1 MNAILGKRQIV
12 IAALVVA
19 LGLAVYLNWQFSVAG
34 DDLTATGAL
43 TSSKQYGD
51 AAFVNTSGDATVS
64 GSGSESLPSDAST
77 TQTNAQASQYF
88 VEARLNRERTRD
100 EALDTIKDVLNNVD
114 ADAATQTQAMAQS
127 AQIASNIETE
137 GKIENLIKAKG
148 FADCMV
154 YLDGEKATVVVQS
167 PELVA
172 SEVMQIKDI
181 ITANSDV
188 KGDGINIVPVQ

>member
-51 AAFVNTSGDATVS
+51 AAFVNTSGEATVS
-64 GSGSESLPSDAST
+64 GTGSESLPTDSSAAE
-77 TQTNAQASQYF
+77 TNAQSSQYF

-114 ADAATQTQAMAQS
+114 ADAATQTQAMNQS
-127 AQIASNIETE
+127 AQIASNIEAE

-167 PELVA
+167 PDLVTT
-172 SEVMQIKDI
+172 SCLNVRGP
-181 ITANSDV
+181 NV
-188 KGDGINIVPVQ
+188 